1 MKMAHPEMTDEQIM
15 AINEKNGYNKNAVD
29 GSLKNEAGVD
39 WFAFQEALGKLG
51 YMGIIDIEGPSTNSV
66 KVDAADTMFVQNAE
80 SGGYTWLTVGL
91 VALSLAALVRWATTG
106 KVLGADYTTEDGFD
120 ADFETKHFWK

>member
-15 AINEKNGYNKNAVD
+15 AISEQNGYNKNATD

-51 YMGIIDIEGPSTNSV
+51 YMGIVDIEGPKGGKSV
-66 KVDAADTMFVQNAE
+66 EAADTMFMQNAE
-80 SGGYTWLTVGL
+80 SGGKNMLMLGL
-91 VALSLAALVRWATTG
+91 VALGLAAIVKWKITG
-106 KVLGADYTTEDGFD
+106 TILNADYTTHEGFG
-120 ADFETKHFWK
+120 ADFESRHFWK